1 MQAGNFTGMR
11 VPLAFSR
18 DDECYGDCYA
28 KCGHSPSSE
37 KSDGGEL
44 ACPSDC
50 GLARC
55 LNARLEPAT
64 LLPVVSR
71 LLISERDH
79 GIYTH
84 CPSRWH
90 IAGEQR
96 YRNQQHGNGAE
107 GDRIGRA
114 DSIDNLL
121 HLPA

>member
-37 KSDGGEL
+37 KSGWRRT
-44 ACPSDC
+44 
-50 GLARC
+50 GLPERLWTC
-55 LNARLEPAT
+55 SLLKRSLEPAT
-64 LLPVVSR
+64 LLPVVSG

-107 GDRIGRA
+107 GDRVGRA
-114 DSIDNLL
+114 DSIDNLR